1 MAIIESIPMQRQEQ
15 SAVHARSGRAHG
27 HGGMSAGCRH
37 EDGADAR
44 RASQDWARLKQMAA

>member
-1 MAIIESIPMQRQEQ
+1 MDIVEPTPMQRQEQ

-27 HGGMSAGCRH
+27 HAGMSAGCRH
-37 EDGADAR
+37 EDGADTR